1 MHQRDVRTLLFF
13 AMCFSLIKKHRQY
26 HTIKTYYTCVNI
38 VPNHRKEEVTMKK
51 EIRNVYL
58 DEDLNI
64 EAYRFQGISQKFPNH
79 FHEYYVIGFIE
90 DGARSL
96 TCQNK
101 TYKIE
106 TGDLLLFNPN
116 DNHECEQIDN
126 RSLDYRCIN
135 IQVDIMLKTTLEI
148 TKKNYL
154 PHFTENVLF
163 HSDLLPLLRNLH
175 YMIMQEEKEFEK
187 EELFFFLMEQLITEH
202 SNASYSDELFEHNT
216 EIETICDYMK
226 NNYRKRI
233 KLLDLINII
242 GISKYCLLRS
252 FTKQKGI
259 SPYNYLMA
267 IRISEAK
274 KLLEKGTLPVEV
286 ALETGFVDQSHFS
299 NFFKK
304 LIGLTPKQ
312 YRNIFGHIGLNLK

>member
-1 MHQRDVRTLLFF
+1 
-13 AMCFSLIKKHRQY
+13 
-26 HTIKTYYTCVNI
+26 
-38 VPNHRKEEVTMKK
+38 MKK
-51 EIRNVYL
+51 EVRNVYF

-90 DGARSL
+90 DGQRHL

-101 TYKIE
+101 SYKIE

-116 DNHECEQIDN
+116 DNHECEQIDDK
-126 RSLDYRCIN
+126 SLDYRCIN
-135 IQVDIMLKTTLEI
+135 IKIDIMKKITSEI
-148 TKKNYL
+148 TNKDYL

-163 HSDLLPLLRNLH
+163 HSDLLLLLRNLH
-175 YMIMQEEKEFEK
+175 HMIMREEKEFEK
-187 EELFFFLMEQLITEH
+187 EELFLFLMEQLITEH
-202 SNASYSDELFEHNT
+202 SNVTHSKESFEHNT
-216 EIETICDYMK
+216 EINTICDYMK
-226 NNYRKRI
+226 ENYRKSI
-233 KLLDLINII
+233 KLNDLINIT

-259 SPYNYLMA
+259 SPYNYLVA

-274 KLLEKGTLPVEV
+274 KLLEQGILPIDV
-286 ALETGFVDQSHFS
+286 ALHTGFVDQSHFS

-312 YRNIFGHIGLNLK
+312 YMNIFCHKIN